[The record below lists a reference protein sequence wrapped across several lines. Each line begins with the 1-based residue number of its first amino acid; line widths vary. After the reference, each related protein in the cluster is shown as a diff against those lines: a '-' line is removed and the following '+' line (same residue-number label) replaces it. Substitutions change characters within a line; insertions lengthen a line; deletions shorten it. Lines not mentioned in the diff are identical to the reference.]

1 MSFNYA
7 ATQATATSILT
18 KFGEDATATRTS
30 GASFNPTTGSYTG
43 GSTTTI
49 TGKAVRLNYSKAE
62 IDGEM
67 VQRDD
72 ARMYFQAGNG
82 APEIDDN
89 ILFDSENYRV
99 MDVVTIAPSDTDV
112 LYELQIRR

>member
-1 MSFNYA
+1 
-7 ATQATATSILT
+7 
-18 KFGEDATATRTS
+18 
-30 GASFNPTTGSYTG
+30 
-43 GSTTTI
+43 
-49 TGKAVRLNYSKAE
+49 
-62 IDGEM
+62 M

-82 APEIDDN
+82 SPEIDDN

-112 LYELQIRR
+112 LYELQLRH

>member
-1 MSFNYA
+1 MTFNYTA
-7 ATQATATSILT
+7 IQSTATNLLT
-18 KFGEDATATRTS
+18 NFGEDATATRTG
-30 GASFNPTTGSYTG
+30 GATFDPTTGSYTG

-49 TGKAVRLNYSKAE
+49 TGKVVRLNYSKNE
-62 IDGEM
+62 IDGGM

-99 MDVVTIAPSDTDV
+99 MNVITTAPSDTDV
-112 LYELQIRR
+112 MYELQVRR

>member
-1 MSFNYA
+1 MSFDYA
-7 ATQATATSILT
+7 ATQATAASILT
-18 KFGEDATATRTS
+18 EFGEDATATRTG

-49 TGKAVRLNYSKAE
+49 TSKAVRLNYRKGE

-72 ARMYFQAGNG
+72 ARMYFEAGNG

-99 MDVVTIAPSDTDV
+99 MDVTTIAPSDTDV
-112 LYELQIRR
+112 LYELQLRR